1 MIFQYPLKIRESH
14 LDTFGHV
21 NNAVYLEIFEEARW
35 EIINSRGFG
44 IEEIKKMGQGP
55 VVLEIHLKFVKE
67 LKLHDKV
74 LIHSRPES
82 YKGKIGIFKQWIE
95 NEAQEVCCEAQFKI
109 GLFDIDKRKLIA
121 PTDSWLNAIGMPS
134 QG

>member
-1 MIFQYPLKIRESH
+1 MIFQYPIKIRESH

-35 EIINSRGFG
+35 EIINSRGYG
-44 IEEIKKMGQGP
+44 IEEIKQNGHGP

-67 LKLHDKV
+67 LRLHDKILV
-74 LIHSRPES
+74 HSKAES
-82 YKGKIGIFKQWIE
+82 YSGKIGIFKQWIE
-95 NEAQEVCCEAQFKI
+95 NESHEICCEAQFKI

-121 PTDSWLNAIGMPS
+121 PTEAWLNAIGVSPKP
-134 QG
+134 